1 MKRLSILLISILAMA
16 LAFGAQ
22 PRRSKSQVRND
33 RHRTSQQVKQT
44 KQKITLNEGQLRTC
58 LNNLDALNAEIA
70 LSNKK
75 IKATERSVDST
86 KTAIKAVSDTIA
98 KITGDVSKLTE
109 SAKKS
114 LREARKRRQTMS
126 EASMILSSENFSQ
139 ATKRLGYLK
148 ELDRS
153 LAKKT
158 RELQDKKA
166 LLTKKQDELS
176 ALKQKQSNT
185 LALLARQRKKLVA
198 DQEQAKGLVGDL
210 RAQGKAL
217 ERELAS
223 RQKKAAELDDELD
236 RIIAAE
242 AEEARLAAEAEA
254 KRLAAEAE
262 AARLAAEAKAKAEA
276 EAKARAEAEA
286 KAKAEAKPSKSA
298 AEKQDKKQEK
308 KKDKK
313 KDSKKDKKNRNERPA
328 SPVPSAE
335 ETKAQAAASKPAGAA
350 DKATSTAQSVA
361 ALSGSFAQNKG
372 RLLFPASGDCRVVS
386 QFGRTRH
393 NDFTKVEVQNSGID
407 IQTPSGAN
415 ARAVFDGTVSSIFFL
430 KGFHNIVMVRHGEYI
445 TVYAN
450 VDKLSVRKGEK
461 VKAGQTL
468 GKIFADPDD
477 GGRSILHFEVRKER
491 EKLDPMLWIKQ

>member
-1 MKRLSILLISILAMA
+1 MKKLTIMFISILVMA

-44 KQKITLNEGQLRTC
+44 KQKITLNERQLRTC
-58 LNNLDALNAEIA
+58 LNNLDAINAEIE

-75 IKATERSVDST
+75 IKATERSIDSA
-86 KTAIKAVSDTIA
+86 KNAIKAISDTIA
-98 KITGDVSKLTE
+98 EITDDVSKLTD

-126 EASMILSSENFSQ
+126 EASMILSAESFSQ

-153 LAKKT
+153 LARKT
-158 RELQDKKA
+158 RELKDKKA

-176 ALKQKQSNT
+176 ALKQKQSRS
-185 LALLARQRKKLVA
+185 LALLDKQRKKLES
-198 DQEQAKGLVGDL
+198 DQEQAKELVGDL

-223 RQKKAAELDDELD
+223 RQKKALELDDELD

-262 AARLAAEAKAKAEA
+262 AARLAAEEKTKAEARAKAEA
-276 EAKARAEAEA
+276 EAKA
-286 KAKAEAKPSKSA
+286 KTEAKPAKSDA
-298 AEKQDKKQEK
+298 KKQDKKKQDKKQK
-308 KKDKK
+308 KKNDKK
-313 KDSKKDKKNRNERPA
+313 KQDNKPV
-328 SPVPSAE
+328 SPVPAPE
-335 ETKAQAAASKPAGAA
+335 DAKAQAAAAQPSAAPDKSKA
-350 DKATSTAQSVA
+350 SAQSVA

-372 RLLFPASGDCRVVS
+372 RLIFPASGDCRVVS
-386 QFGRTRH
+386 HFGRTKH

-430 KGFHNIVMVRHGEYI
+430 KGFNNIVMVRHGEYI

-468 GKIFADPDD
+468 GKIYADPDD

-491 EKLDPMLWIKQ
+491 EKLDPMLWIRQ